1 MRKEIIV
8 KSYSTDPILISDTER
23 TEGIKVV
30 LVDDKNIPIAKYVFE
45 KEKLQTVTEIKYD
58 SSNARISFVNISPST
73 LYELLS
79 GYE

>member
-30 LVDDKNIPIAKYVFE
+30 LVDDKNAPLARYEFE
-45 KEKLQTVTEIKYD
+45 KSQLLNKRKIRYSSSNVRIKFIDIIPSLIYELQTVCE
-58 SSNARISFVNISPST
+58 
-73 LYELLS
+73 
-79 GYE
+79 